1 MANFLINNISLDA
14 VAAAVP
20 KPSVSNLDFPL
31 LSEQEKAFLIKTTG
45 IKEKRLAPESLTSS
59 DLCFAAAKAIFDAKK
74 AQRDEIELLVFVS
87 QSNDYFLPATAALL
101 QHQLKLPKTTIA
113 FDVGLGCSGYIYGLN
128 IVASLMQTCGLNK
141 ALLLAGDT
149 SSTTC
154 SVEDKSTY
162 PLFGDA
168 GSATLLTR
176 SNHNES
182 WYGNLY
188 TDGSGADAIMIT
200 DGMSRNRPTPKSFEL
215 QDIALGIRRAPI
227 QLALKGDEIFAFSIK
242 EVPSSINELF
252 KKYNRNIEDVD
263 YFVMHQAN
271 KLMNETIRKKLKI
284 EPEKTPYSLDEFGNT
299 SSASIPLTLVTRLSE
314 RLKKPSNLLL
324 SGFGVGLSWGNL
336 FTENTEIHCLPLIEV
351 DI

>member
-1 MANFLINNISLDA
+1 MASFVISDVSLET

-20 KPSVSNLDFPL
+20 RQVVSNLDYPL

-45 IKEKRLAPESLTSS
+45 IKEKRLASEGLTSS
-59 DLCFAAAKAIFDAKK
+59 DLCFEAAKAIFDAKK
-74 AQRDEIELLVFVS
+74 AVRDEIELLVFVS

-101 QHQLKLPKTTIA
+101 QHRLGLPKTTIA

-141 ALLLAGDT
+141 ALLLAGDV

-168 GSATLLTR
+168 GSASLLTR
-176 SNHNES
+176 STHNET

-188 TDGSGADAIMIT
+188 TDGSSADAIMIT

-215 QDIALGIRRAPI
+215 QDVAPGIRRAPI
-227 QLALKGDEIFAFSIK
+227 QLTLKGDEIFAFSIK
-242 EVPSSINELF
+242 EVPSSISELF
-252 KKYNRNIEDVD
+252 KKYNKNIEDVD
-263 YFVMHQAN
+263 HFVMHQAN
-271 KLMNETIRKKLKI
+271 KLMNETIRKRLKI
-284 EPEKTPYSLDEFGNT
+284 EPEKTPYSLDVFGNT
-299 SSASIPLTLVTRLSE
+299 SSASIPLTLVTRL
-314 RLKKPSNLLL
+314 RQQLQQPSNLLL

-336 FTENTEIHCLPLIEV
+336 YIESQNIHCLPLVEV
-351 DI
+351 ES